1 MLEPQWLIILVVVAA
16 LVFDFTNGWNDA
28 ANSIAT
34 VVGTRVLTPLQAV
47 GLAATL
53 NVAGA
58 FFSTAVA
65 KAIGKDL
72 VDPSQVNQVVI
83 LATLVAG
90 ISWNVIM
97 TVLGLPISASH
108 ALIGGLMGAAVA
120 KGGWAIVKIGG
131 IKTVLL
137 AMLLS
142 PVLGGLMGYLLMK
155 LIFAIFRNY
164 PPAQVNP
171 WFKRLQLLS
180 VAFVSFSHG
189 TSDAQKVMGVITLA
203 LFAGGYLPDIAVP
216 TWVVVSAAAAMGL
229 GTLVG
234 GWGVIKT
241 LGMRMLKLQPVH
253 GFAAETAAA
262 TFLTIVSQIG
272 IPVSSTHTITGSII
286 GVGLARRAG
295 AVQWSVTNKIL
306 YAWVL
311 TLPGCALVSWTSY
324 HLLSALIH

>member
-1 MLEPQWLIILVVVAA
+1 MPDPQWLILLVVVCA

-34 VVGTRVLTPLQAV
+34 VVGTRVLTPFQAV
-47 GLAATL
+47 ALAAVL
-53 NVAGA
+53 NVIGA

-72 VDPSQVNQVVI
+72 VDPAQVNQVVI

-90 ISWNVIM
+90 ISWNTIM
-97 TVLGLPISASH
+97 TLIGMPISASH
-108 ALIGGLMGAAVA
+108 ALIGGLLGAALA
-120 KGGWAIVKIGG
+120 KGGWVIIKVGG
-131 IKTVLL
+131 IRTVLI

-142 PVLGGLMGYLLMK
+142 PVLGALMGFLLMK
-155 LIFAIFRNY
+155 LIFLLFRNQA
-164 PPAQVNP
+164 PATVNP

-203 LFAGGYLPDIAVP
+203 LFAGGYLPDISVP
-216 TWVVVSAAAAMGL
+216 TWVVFASAGAMGL

-262 TFLTIVSQIG
+262 TFLTIVSRIG

-295 AVQWSVTNKIL
+295 AVQWGVTNKIV

-311 TLPGCALVSWTSY
+311 TLPGCALVSWIAY
-324 HLLSALIH
+324 HLLAAVVY